1 MNLHMKTQ
9 INTMLTSADVFL
21 KTLELAATKDDGEI
35 SAEERKIIR
44 KAKKATEKYKKMLNK
59 IKD

>member
-21 KTLELAATKDDGEI
+21 KTLELAAAKDDGEI